1 MCVDCGGYLI
11 KKCCFILNFCCY
23 TSQKMARAR
32 TTKGRTRR
40 TFRQTRISFSV
51 VKQRVSKKVQALEKA
66 KNKVLKLPAPS
77 DEPSDA
83 QGVEVVEKIGDL
95 DLHESGQWE
104 KAGLTVLWSGGL
116 FTREPAG
123 GLSVPSLKLLL
134 VRYSLPH
141 ALTHADLSL
150 CTGSCRVLWPTLKKR
165 PTATRR
171 WKQTLGSGGRSGGFT
186 WSGAGLCV
194 QDRGRRRART
204 PLAAAASTSF
214 GPRLTSASQCMNVL
228 VPGAACGPKKVQPTG
243 TGSPPSVHMEG
254 QRHKPTDWTPSCRWL
269 VLSTG
274 RSC

>member
-1 MCVDCGGYLI
+1 
-11 KKCCFILNFCCY
+11 
-23 TSQKMARAR
+23 MARTQSNTRR
-32 TTKGRTRR
+32 TSR
-40 TFRQTRISFSV
+40 TFRQTKISYPTI
-51 VKQRVSKKVQALEKA
+51 KRYRTKKVQALEKA
-66 KNKVLKLPAPS
+66 QKRVLELPAPS

-83 QGVEVVEKIGDL
+83 LDGEVVEKIGDL

-171 WKQTLGSGGRSGGFT
+171 WKQTRGGGGRSGGFT

-204 PLAAAASTSF
+204 ALAAAASTSF

-243 TGSPPSVHMEG
+243 TGSPPSVHMKG

>member
-1 MCVDCGGYLI
+1 
-11 KKCCFILNFCCY
+11 
-23 TSQKMARAR
+23 MARAR

-66 KNKVLKLPAPS
+66 RNKVLKLPAPS

-83 QGVEVVEKIGDL
+83 QGVAWFVEKIGDL

-141 ALTHADLSL
+141 ALAHADL
-150 CTGSCRVLWPTLKKR
+150 
-165 PTATRR
+165 
-171 WKQTLGSGGRSGGFT
+171 
-186 WSGAGLCV
+186 
-194 QDRGRRRART
+194 
-204 PLAAAASTSF
+204 
-214 GPRLTSASQCMNVL
+214 
-228 VPGAACGPKKVQPTG
+228 
-243 TGSPPSVHMEG
+243 
-254 QRHKPTDWTPSCRWL
+254 
-269 VLSTG
+269 
-274 RSC
+274 